1 MLRYLLLC
9 IVFLPGIASSQ
20 VFDSL
25 LSWDLEGVI
34 IVSNK
39 LDVSTAELPERVEVV
54 TQSDIQHSS
63 ANRLSEILTQVN
75 GLFIDAEF
83 GDGVQMQGLGSDY
96 TMILLDGVPLIGRKG
111 GVFDLERIAVNDIE
125 RIEILKGPYSTLY
138 GSEALAGIINIITKN
153 NKKHSSQFEMGLR
166 SNDVFDI
173 STHHVKDF
181 ESFRIKGGAGYRKSV
196 GFNVLPDQQG
206 YSLPPYKQYHG
217 NIGLT
222 LRPGQPNKWDFTYRL
237 FREDQDESYNFT
249 GIDVE
254 GNTIIQDHILSLS
267 HSNVY
272 GESVNVVHTL
282 FAEHYNQKQDLLNAE
297 SGEIID
303 EDDFMH
309 TQIRWISDGDWYIN
323 DDMKLSVGGGTLLN
337 NVETNRYEEGQNEWN
352 IFGYGQLKKSWA
364 DYEAVGGF
372 RWDWNSRSGAAVTGS
387 LALNKSWNEKL
398 KTSISIG
405 TGYKLPDYRQK
416 YLSYTN
422 ATVGY
427 SIVGSEALYFYDE
440 LVAAGVVDLEFE
452 DPHLAGPLKS
462 EYSWS
467 YSGNIAYRPDPN
479 VQVKLSLFRNDLT
492 DLIDTYI
499 IAQKTNG
506 LFVYSYRNF
515 EEIITQGL
523 ETTVNADFGNIDV
536 SAGYQFLDTRD
547 KMVWDEIK
555 DGNVYGRKPGEL
567 SSYRVERSNYGGLFS
582 RSRHSGQFKLGYSWT
597 QTGINTFV
605 QSFYKGKFGRFDQ
618 DGNNILNLDEEYV
631 KAYTKFNFGVSKK
644 WSMISL
650 TVGVDNIFDFTNP
663 EDIPSEQGRV
673 FWTRI
678 KLEINNKNK

>member
-1 MLRYLLLC
+1 M
-9 IVFLPGIASSQ
+9 ASSQ

-39 LDVSTAELPERVEVV
+39 LDVSTVDLPERVEVV
-54 TQSDIQHSS
+54 SQSDIQHSS

-125 RIEILKGPYSTLY
+125 RVEILKGPYSTLY

-153 NKKHSSQFEMGLR
+153 NKKKSAQLEMGIR
-166 SNDVFDI
+166 SNEVFDI

-181 ESFRIKGGAGYRKSV
+181 ETFRIKGGAGYRKSV

-206 YSLPPYKQYHG
+206 YRLPPYEQYHG
-217 NIGLT
+217 NFGLT
-222 LRPGQPNKWDFTYRL
+222 LKPGQQNKWDLNYRI
-237 FREDQDESYNFT
+237 FREDQEESYNFT
-249 GIDVE
+249 GVDVE
-254 GNTIIQDHILSLS
+254 GRTIIQDHILSLS

-282 FAEHYNQKQDLLNAE
+282 FTEYYNQKQDLLNAV

-309 TQIRWISDGDWYIN
+309 LQVRWISDGDWYIN
-323 DDMKLSVGGGTLLN
+323 DDTKLSFGGGTLLN
-337 NVETNRYEEGQNEWN
+337 QVETNRYEEGQNEWN
-352 IFGYGQLKKSWA
+352 VFGYGQLKKSWS

-372 RWDWNSRSGAAVTGS
+372 RWDWNSQSGAAVTGS
-387 LALNKSWNEKL
+387 LALNKSWSDKL

-405 TGYKLPDYRQK
+405 SGYKLPDYRQK

-427 SIVGSEALYFYDE
+427 SIVGTEALYFYEE
-440 LVAAGVVDLEFE
+440 LISAGVIALELE
-452 DPHLAGPLKS
+452 DPGQAGPLKS

-467 YSGNIAYRPDPN
+467 YSGNVAYRPDPN
-479 VQVKLSLFRNDLT
+479 VQVKVSVFRNALT

-515 EEIITQGL
+515 DEIVTQGM
-523 ETTVNADFGNIDV
+523 ETTVKANLGNFDV
-536 SAGYQFLDTRD
+536 SGGYQFLDTKDR
-547 KMVWDEIK
+547 KVWQEIV

-567 SSYRVERSNYGGLFS
+567 NSYRVSRSDYGGLFN
-582 RSRHSGQFKLGYSWT
+582 RSRHSGQFKLGYTLSEP
-597 QTGINTFV
+597 GINAFLQT
-605 QSFYKGKFGRFDQ
+605 FYKGRFGRYDL
-618 DGNNILNLDEEYV
+618 DGNNILNLDEEYI
-631 KAYTKFNFGVSKK
+631 KSYAKFNLGLSKN
-644 WSMISL
+644 WSVLSVTI
-650 TVGVDNIFDFTNP
+650 GVDNVFDFTNP
-663 EDIPSEQGRV
+663 VDIPTEQGRI

-678 KLEINNKNK
+678 KLDINNKN